1 MDEHHEPSTGS
12 GVTTPLDWILSRPDV
27 TSRLRREPPDRVLVL
42 RCRDGS
48 EVERLATAFP
58 NVTIYGIDDDPD
70 LLDQAVARLGRSSVR
85 DRVLCQRGSVLRP
98 RISMTFDVV
107 VAAGLAMSDE
117 RDPTTTA
124 DFLQMLAGLLGHEG
138 LAILDSPRQ
147 ISADDAN
154 AAGFYR
160 VETLG
165 PSGQDRTAF
174 LLRR

>member
-1 MDEHHEPSTGS
+1 MDEDHEPSDGS
-12 GVTTPLDWILSRPDV
+12 GVTTPLDWVLSRPDV
-27 TSRLRREPPDRVLVL
+27 TSRLRREPPDRVLFL

-98 RISMTFDVV
+98 RISMTFDLV
-107 VAAGLAMSDE
+107 VAAGLLTGAQ
-117 RDPTTTA
+117 RDPATTA
-124 DFLQMLAGLLGHEG
+124 DVLQTVAGLLGQEG
-138 LAILDSPRQ
+138 LAILDAPWS
-147 ISADDAN
+147 ITAEEGS

-160 VETLG
+160 VESLG
-165 PSGQDRTAF
+165 AAGHDRTAF